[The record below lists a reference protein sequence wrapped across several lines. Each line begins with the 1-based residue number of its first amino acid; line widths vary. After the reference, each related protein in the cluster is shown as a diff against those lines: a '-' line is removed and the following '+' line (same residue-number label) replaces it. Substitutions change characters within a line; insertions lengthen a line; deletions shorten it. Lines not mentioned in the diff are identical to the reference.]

1 MENYTPPQ
9 MPDYPDDIDSF
20 YQVIKPYYDE
30 ERPLDLFFELLII
43 DVLGYLPEKTESVI
57 EEFSKKHPTFFE
69 PTNGNWREYVIK
81 TLELSNTINIAI
93 LDLWYRNS
101 ENAKNSDWEYH
112 PWHYAM
118 NFIENYFAEDS
129 KVDVWEGNAL
139 EEAKQLI
146 REYENR

>member
-9 MPDYPDDIDSF
+9 MPEYPIDLDSF

-43 DVLGYLPEKTESVI
+43 DVLGYLPEQTKSVI
-57 EEFSKKHPTFFE
+57 EEFSKEHPTFFE
-69 PTNGNWREYVIK
+69 SANGNWREYVIK
-81 TLELSNTINIAI
+81 TLELSNTIDIAI

-101 ENAKNSDWEYH
+101 NNAKNSGWEYH

-118 NFIENYFAEDS
+118 NFIDNYFADDS

-139 EEAKQLI
+139 EEAKLAI
-146 REYENR
+146 KEHENR